1 MTEGHQVRSLLRP
14 VSAEVSNN
22 PSSTTPLLGR
32 GSSESPQP
40 GEVHSRT
47 DTSTDP
53 SSRRRP
59 VSTEVAEAPQPEVPQ
74 PEVPQPEEPQSETAH
89 AKTVTSIDSSSRR
102 PPNSAKIFPA
112 WQNLANTY
120 WIYELS
126 SSLISVLALAGLFA
140 MLRSF
145 NGHAR
150 PKWPAY
156 VSINTM
162 VAITTAI
169 LKASMML
176 PITEGI
182 SELKW
187 QWFTKPQPL
196 IDVNAFDSASRGPW
210 GSFLFLFNF
219 RRHLLAT
226 FGAVITICAL
236 AIDPFSQQVLNYRN
250 CLEPND
256 SVTAQISVTNW
267 YTHTGGHT
275 GADESAMDPVFEL
288 SIYNGLLSS
297 VENGSSSV
305 SVTCPS
311 GNCTFP
317 SDNGATYSSVAIC
330 HKSQDITQHIQ
341 NDTLADSI
349 WRYSLPSGPRLQ
361 TGVLLSSVVI
371 DYLNPANYGTDDVTD
386 MLFTFDALMFNLG
399 MVPFAVRSSIY
410 PCVKTWGA
418 NITSNEFRE
427 TEITSVL
434 MKINYMTSHSCVTN
448 HTLRNGTWQA
458 CNPTSHMTDINTVS
472 VTQDGPSSFDG
483 RTYGPSFAD
492 TMENGTTLWYPFDCT
507 WLIGGDNGGAI
518 SRFLDGLFNN
528 NTVIMDILTP
538 VGDLWLQNLYMNG
551 TANMSTV
558 YDYMERLASSMTATF
573 RNHGDPAPAPYTNYA
588 SGVVFENQTCIHV
601 NWAWLALPASL
612 VLCSITFLAATITLT
627 SAKRRTDPAKAWIAT
642 AGPLKSSPLPL
653 LFHGIEPSTLLATGH
668 HPSNLNDMQRLAE
681 TLDVRLGQS
690 SVDGNWYFLRDE
702 NQQKFVDKSSKREV

>member
-1 MTEGHQVRSLLRP
+1 MTEGHQIGNLLRP
-14 VSAEVSNN
+14 VSAEVENDY
-22 PSSTTPLLGR
+22 SSATALLGR

-40 GEVHSRT
+40 EEVHSRT
-47 DTSTDP
+47 DTVTDP

-59 VSTEVAEAPQPEVPQ
+59 LSTEVAET
-74 PEVPQPEEPQSETAH
+74 PQPEEPQSETVPSKIA
-89 AKTVTSIDSSSRR
+89 TSIDPSSR
-102 PPNSAKIFPA
+102 PPSTSAKIFSA
-112 WQNLANTY
+112 WQNLANKY
-120 WIYELS
+120 WLYELS
-126 SSLISVLALAGLFA
+126 SSFISVLALAALFA
-140 MLRSF
+140 VLGSF

-156 VSINTM
+156 VSINTI
-162 VAITTAI
+162 VAINTAI

-176 PITEGI
+176 SITEGI

-226 FGAVITICAL
+226 FGAIITICAL

-250 CLEPND
+250 CLGPND
-256 SVTAQISVTNW
+256 SVTARIPVTNW
-267 YTHTGGHT
+267 HTHTGGHT
-275 GADESAMDPVFEL
+275 GADESALDPLFTL

-297 VENGSSSV
+297 VGNGSSLV

-341 NDTLADSI
+341 NDNLADT
-349 WRYSLPSGPRLQ
+349 RFKYSLPSGPRLDA
-361 TGVLLSSVVI
+361 GVLLSSIVI
-371 DYLNPANYGTDDVTD
+371 DYSNPANYGTGDLTD
-386 MLFTFDALMFNLG
+386 MLFTFDALMINSE
-399 MVPFAVRSSIY
+399 MIPFAVRSSIY

-418 NITSNEFRE
+418 NITSNELKE

-434 MKINYMTSHSCVTN
+434 MKFDYHTSHSYVTN

-458 CNPTSHMTDINTVS
+458 CNPTSHATDTNTVS
-472 VTQDGPSSFDG
+472 VTQDGPSAFDG
-483 RTYGPSFAD
+483 RTYGPSIAD
-492 TMENGTTLWYPFDCT
+492 TTKNGTTLWYPFDCT
-507 WLIGGDNGGAI
+507 WLMGGDNGRAI
-518 SRFLDGLFNN
+518 SQFLDSLFNN
-528 NTVIMDILTP
+528 NTVMMDVITP
-538 VGDLWLQNLYMNG
+538 VGNLWLLNLYLNG

-558 YDYMERLASSMTATF
+558 NDYMNRLASSMTVPF

-588 SGVVFENQTCIHV
+588 SGVVLENQSCIHV
-601 NWAWLALPASL
+601 VWAWLALPASL
-612 VLCSITFLAATITLT
+612 VLCSIIFLAATIISST
-627 SAKRRTDPAKAWIAT
+627 SAAKRRTDPAKAWIAT

-653 LFHGIEPSTLLATGH
+653 LFHGIEPSTLLVTG
-668 HPSNLNDMQRLAE
+668 HPSNLNHMQRLAE
-681 TLDVRLGQS
+681 TLDVRLGHS
-690 SVDGNWYFLRDE
+690 SVDGNWYFLGDE
-702 NQQKFVDKSSKREV
+702 TQQRKFVHPSKRDV

>member
-1 MTEGHQVRSLLRP
+1 MTEEHQVSNLLRP
-14 VSAEVSNN
+14 VSAEVRND
-22 PSSTTPLLGR
+22 PSSATSLLGQR
-32 GSSESPQP
+32 SSESPQP
-40 GEVHSRT
+40 EEVHSRT
-47 DTSTDP
+47 DISTDP
-53 SSRRRP
+53 SSRQRP
-59 VSTEVAEAPQPEVPQ
+59 VSTELAET
-74 PEVPQPEEPQSETAH
+74 PQPEEPQPEEPRSETVH
-89 AKTVTSIDSSSRR
+89 SKTDTSIDSSSRR

-112 WQNLANTY
+112 WQNSANTY

-126 SSLISVLALAGLFA
+126 SSVISVLALAGLFA
-140 MLRSF
+140 VLGSF

-176 PITEGI
+176 SITEGI

-196 IDVNAFDSASRGPW
+196 IDINAFDSASRGPW

-256 SVTAQISVTNW
+256 SETARISVTNR
-267 YTHTGGHT
+267 YTLTGGHIA
-275 GADESAMDPVFEL
+275 ADESVLSNFMTL

-297 VENGSSSV
+297 VENGSSFI

-311 GNCTFP
+311 GNCTFA
-317 SDNGATYSSVAIC
+317 SNNGATHSSVAIC
-330 HKSQDITQHIQ
+330 QKSQDITQHIQ
-341 NDTLADSI
+341 NDTLADGF
-349 WRYSLPSGPRLQ
+349 RNYSLPSGPRLD
-361 TGVLLSSVVI
+361 TNILLSSVVI
-371 DYLNPANYGTDDVTD
+371 DYANPVNDGADDLAD
-386 MLFTFDALMFNLG
+386 MLFTFDALMLSGNSLNSQ
-399 MVPFAVRSSIY
+399 VPFAVRSSIY

-418 NITSNEFRE
+418 NIKLNELRE
-427 TEITSVL
+427 TEISSVL
-434 MKINYMTSHSCVTN
+434 MELSWGNDHSLLTN

-458 CNPTSHMTDINTVS
+458 CNPTSHVTDTNNVS
-472 VTQDGPSSFDG
+472 VTNTGPRSFDKS
-483 RTYGPSFAD
+483 TFIANNI
-492 TMENGTTLWYPFDCT
+492 ENGTTLWYPFDCT
-507 WLIGGDNGGAI
+507 WMLGGGNGRAI
-518 SRFLDGLFNN
+518 SLFLHGLFNN
-528 NTVIMDILTP
+528 GNVVMAVTTP
-538 VGDLWLQNLYMNG
+538 LGNLWLQNLYMNG
-551 TANMSTV
+551 AANMSTV
-558 YDYMERLASSMTATF
+558 NDYMKRLASSMTAAI
-573 RNHGDPAPAPYTNYA
+573 RSHGDPAPAPYTNYA
-588 SGVVFENQTCIHV
+588 SGVVLENQTCIHV

-612 VLCSITFLAATITLT
+612 VICSIMFLAATITST
-627 SAKRRTDPAKAWIAT
+627 SAKRCTDPANAWIAK

-668 HPSNLNDMQRLAE
+668 PGNLNDMQRLAE

-690 SVDGNWYFLRDE
+690 SDDGNWYFVRDE
-702 NQQKFVDKSSKREV
+702 NQRRFVKSSKRDV

>member
-1 MTEGHQVRSLLRP
+1 MTERHHLRILLRP
-14 VSAEVSNN
+14 VSAEIKND
-22 PSSTTPLLGR
+22 SSSATPLFGR

-40 GEVHSRT
+40 EELHSRT
-47 DTSTDP
+47 DTSTDS

-59 VSTEVAEAPQPEVPQ
+59 VSTNVAETPQ
-74 PEVPQPEEPQSETAH
+74 PEVPQPEEPQPETVH
-89 AKTVTSIDSSSRR
+89 SKTDTSTDSSSSR

-140 MLRSF
+140 VLGSF

-176 PITEGI
+176 SITEGI

-187 QWFTKPQPL
+187 QWFTKPRQL

-210 GSFLFLFNF
+210 GSFLFLFNS

-236 AIDPFSQQVLNYRN
+236 AIDPFSQQVLSYRN

-256 SVTAQISVTNW
+256 SVTAQISVTNR
-267 YTHTGGHT
+267 YTLTGGHI
-275 GADESAMDPVFEL
+275 GARESALDNVMTL

-297 VENGSSSV
+297 VENGSSLG

-311 GNCTFP
+311 GNCTFA

-330 HKSQDITQHIQ
+330 QKSQDITQHIQ
-341 NDTLADSI
+341 NDTLADGI
-349 WRYSLPSGPRLQ
+349 WNYSLPSGPRL
-361 TGVLLSSVVI
+361 GGGFLLSSAVV
-371 DYLNPANYGTDDVTD
+371 DYLNPVNYGADDLKN
-386 MLFTFDALMFNLG
+386 MLFTFDALMFSLTREA
-399 MVPFAVRSSIY
+399 PFAVRSSIY

-418 NITSNEFRE
+418 NITLNELRE
-427 TEITSVL
+427 TEITSVP
-434 MKINYMTSHSCVTN
+434 MEFNYVTSYSYLTN
-448 HTLRNGTWQA
+448 HTLRNGSWQA
-458 CNPTSHMTDINTVS
+458 CNPTSHVTDTNTVP
-472 VTQDGPSSFDG
+472 VTKNGPTTFDGP
-483 RTYGPSFAD
+483 TYEPSFFANN
-492 TMENGTTLWYPFDCT
+492 MENGTTLWYPFDCT
-507 WLIGGDNGGAI
+507 WMLGGGNGRAI
-518 SRFLDGLFNN
+518 SWFLHGLFNYN
-528 NTVIMDILTP
+528 NVTLAVVTP
-538 VGDLWLQNLYMNG
+538 LGDLWLQNLYMKG

-558 YDYMERLASSMTATF
+558 NDYMKRLASSMTATI
-573 RNHGDPAPAPYTNYA
+573 RSHGDPAPAPYTNYA
-588 SGVVFENQTCIHV
+588 SGAVLENQTCIHV
-601 NWAWLALPASL
+601 RWAWLALPASL
-612 VLCSITFLAATITLT
+612 VLCSITFLAATIKLT
-627 SAKRRTDPAKAWIAT
+627 SAKRCTDPAKAWIAT

-668 HPSNLNDMQRLAE
+668 PSTLNDMQRLAE

-690 SVDGNWYFLRDE
+690 SVDGSWYFLRDE
-702 NQQKFVDKSSKREV
+702 SQRKYFKSSKRDV